1 MCVREAPG
9 EEPQKT
15 AMRVGGWE
23 DMLSRRV
30 STLSK
35 EGDLGQI
42 VRYGKM
48 AMEMM

>member
-15 AMRVGGWE
+15 AMRVGGLE

-30 STLSK
+30 SNLSK
-35 EGDLGQI
+35 GDGLGQN